1 MNTIAKPKILVVE
14 DEPHLAFSLKFNLE
28 AEGYDVEVASTGRLA
43 LEKFAAHPDLSLVIL
58 DVMLPELN
66 GFEVA
71 KVIRAKAPRLGI
83 LMLTARTGD
92 EDRVTGFEAGADD
105 YLAKPFN
112 LQELILRVRR
122 MSQRA
127 NYFKSDQTLAAPNV
141 IRAGSFELDTEQ
153 LVLTTA
159 KETFTLTALEV
170 NILAEFMAH
179 PNRVLSREHL
189 LQKVWGISSEVET
202 RTVDNF
208 IVRLRRYLEEDP
220 QHPRYLVSV
229 RGRGYRFVAE

>member
-1 MNTIAKPKILVVE
+1 MSGSVKPKILVVE

-28 AEGYDVEVASTGRLA
+28 AEGFEVEVASNGRLA
-43 LEKFAAHPDLSLVIL
+43 LEKFAILKDLSLVIL
-58 DVMLPELN
+58 DVMLPEIN

-71 KVIRAKAPRLGI
+71 RSIRAKSPHLGI

-92 EDRVTGFEAGADD
+92 EDRVTGFEVGVDD

-112 LQELILRVRR
+112 LQELILRVKR

-127 NYFKSDQTLAAPNV
+127 VYFENDKRLAAPNV
-141 IRAGSFELDTEQ
+141 VKVGSFELNIEQ
-153 LVLTTA
+153 LVLKNGT
-159 KETFTLTALEV
+159 ETFTLTALEV

-179 PNRVLSREHL
+179 PNRVLSREYL

-208 IVRLRRYLEEDP
+208 IVRLRRYLEAEP
-220 QHPRYLVSV
+220 QNPRHLISV
-229 RGRGYRFVAE
+229 RGRGYRFVV